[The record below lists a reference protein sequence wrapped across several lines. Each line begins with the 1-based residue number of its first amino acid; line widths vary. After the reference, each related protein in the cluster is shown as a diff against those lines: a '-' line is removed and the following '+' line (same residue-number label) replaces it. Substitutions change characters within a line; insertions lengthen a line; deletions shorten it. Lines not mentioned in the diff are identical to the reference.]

1 MDNAAFVNYLKH
13 RGLNDEAAAK
23 QLTIAE
29 HLDTLLSVRR
39 HWDFKSCS
47 AKAARTLIDCLV
59 QSGEDSASNIY
70 AILRYG
76 VVFHNPGVYE
86 EALKALGQSDVFDE
100 AAV

>member
-1 MDNAAFVNYLKH
+1 MVNVAFVNYLKQK
-13 RGLNDEAAAK
+13 GLNDEAVAK

-29 HLDTLLSVRR
+29 HLDTLLSVRK
-39 HWDFKSCS
+39 HWDFKGCS
-47 AKAARTLIDCLV
+47 AKATRTLIDCLI

-86 EALKALGQSDVFDE
+86 EALKALDQSDVLDE
-100 AAV
+100 VTV